1 MTLDALAGALHSDA
15 IEAFLHPFLHLH
27 PLIHLGRAGAG
38 ALVGFVLGL
47 VGGGGSVLAVP
58 LMVYAIGVSNP
69 HVAIG
74 TSALAVAVNALL
86 NLISHAR
93 ADNVKWRC
101 GGMYA
106 SAGVVGALAG
116 SSLGKAF
123 NGQSLLFLFAL
134 VMIGVGVAMLRG
146 RGNPGDPGVEC
157 TIEKAPKVL
166 GYGLVTGLFSGF
178 FGIGG
183 GFLIVPGLV
192 GSTGMPIVKAI
203 GTSLVAVAAFGFTTA
218 FNYTLSGLVDYPLAA
233 TFLFGGALGGLAG
246 ARLGKALAS
255 RGDRLTTIFAN
266 MIFAVAGY
274 MIART
279 T

>member
-1 MTLDALAGALHSDA
+1 MIVDAVAQLMHSA
-15 IEAFLHPFLHLH
+15 QMQEFLHLPTH
-27 PLIHLGRAGAG
+27 SHLIRAGAG
-38 ALVGFVLGL
+38 AVVGFVLGL
-47 VGGGGSVLAVP
+47 VGGGGSILAVP
-58 LMVYAIGVSNP
+58 LMVYAIGVRNP

-74 TSALAVAVNALL
+74 TSALAVAVNAII
-86 NLISHAR
+86 NLRAHAR

-106 SAGVVGALAG
+106 SAGVVGALIG

-123 NGQSLLFLFAL
+123 NGQKLLFLFAL
-134 VMIGVGVAMLRG
+134 VMIIVGVLMLRG
-146 RGNPGDPGVEC
+146 RGNPGNPGVEC

-192 GSTGMPIVKAI
+192 GSTGMPIIKAI
-203 GTSLVAVAAFGFTTA
+203 GTSLVAVAAFGLTTA
-218 FNYTLSGLVDYPLAA
+218 LNYTFSGLVDWPLAM
-233 TFLFGGALGGLAG
+233 TFLFGGALGGLFG
-246 ARLGKALAS
+246 AQVSKALS
-255 RGDRLTTIFAN
+255 SKNDRLTTIFAN
-266 MIFAVAGY
+266 LIFAVAGY
-274 MIART
+274 MIAKT

>member
-1 MTLDALAGALHSDA
+1 MIVDAVAQLLHSTQMQ
-15 IEAFLHPFLHLH
+15 EFLHLQ
-27 PLIHLGRAGAG
+27 PLAHLTRAGAG
-38 ALVGFVLGL
+38 AVVGFVLGL
-47 VGGGGSVLAVP
+47 VGGGGSILAVP
-58 LMVYAIGVSNP
+58 LMVYAIGVRNP

-74 TSALAVAVNALL
+74 TSALAVAVNAII
-86 NLISHAR
+86 NLRAHAR

-106 SAGVVGALAG
+106 SAGVVGALIG

-123 NGQSLLFLFAL
+123 NGQKLLLLFAL
-134 VMIGVGVAMLRG
+134 VMIVVGVLMLRG

-166 GYGLVTGLFSGF
+166 GYGLLTGLFSGF

-218 FNYTLSGLVDYPLAA
+218 LNYTLSGFVDYPLAA

-246 ARLGKALAS
+246 ARLGKTLAS

>member
-1 MTLDALAGALHSDA
+1 MSADALGGVFQADTLQ
-15 IEAFLHPFLHLH
+15 AFLNLH
-27 PLIHLGRAGAG
+27 PLVHLGRAGAG
-38 ALVGFVLGL
+38 AIVGFVLGL

-58 LMVYAIGVSNP
+58 LMVYVIGVGNP

-74 TSALAVAVNALL
+74 TSALAVAVNALV
-86 NLISHAR
+86 NLVSHAR
-93 ADNVKWRC
+93 ANNVKWRC

-116 SSLGKAF
+116 SSIGKAF

-134 VMIGVGVAMLRG
+134 VMIGVGIAMLRG

-166 GYGLVTGLFSGF
+166 GFGLVTGLFSGF

-203 GTSLVAVAAFGFTTA
+203 GTSLVAVAAFGFATA
-218 FNYTLSGLVDYPLAA
+218 LNYTLSGLVDYPLAA